1 MKKLLLGT
9 MILLS
14 ATLTTTNV
22 KNVLAEST
30 DAVTTEVINF
40 VDNQHQIN
48 MGTFQKFAVFY
59 LHGKKNITNVRK
71 NQVCV

>member
-9 MILLS
+9 MLLLS

-48 MGTFQKFAVFY
+48 MGTFQKFAVT
-59 LHGKKNITNVRK
+59 KNSAY
-71 NQVCV
+71 